1 VVLMYVVFLLI
12 GGLLFGTAAFAGSRA
27 YELAGIAL
35 ALWLAVTLAVA
46 VRKASAR
53 KAPARRATAGRKA

>member
-1 VVLMYVVFLLI
+1 MYVVFLLI

-27 YELAGIAL
+27 YELAGIAF

-46 VRKASAR
+46 VRKASAGRAAAGRAAASR
-53 KAPARRATAGRKA
+53 KA